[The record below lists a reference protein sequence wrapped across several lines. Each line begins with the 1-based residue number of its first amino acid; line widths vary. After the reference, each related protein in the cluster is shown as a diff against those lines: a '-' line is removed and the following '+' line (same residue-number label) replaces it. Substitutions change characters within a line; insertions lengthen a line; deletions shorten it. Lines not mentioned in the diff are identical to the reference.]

1 MFRRNIQRRQRGRQ
15 EGGPVGTE
23 ALALSNIES
32 NAKQFGYP
40 PEGFVTPIEH
50 SLLYAIIS
58 EAGTTYPK
66 DVIERQIV
74 EEDFKSYMLVNTPGS
89 STYTEDDPKISYA
102 QLSAILGLS
111 AVKLPPPPDDD
122 DTSNKNDVHQKEEST
137 VGQKLCKALLKCVI
151 RHAERHNL
159 DREAEVQEFLRPV
172 QIYTLKRENK
182 AALVHILP
190 MYLGYAAT
198 LVTANPVPMLLGA
211 SVALSMKDKSA
222 KERDHVKAYSSESN
236 RRSDVEKASLLDEG
250 EDFDDY
256 DHDD

>member
-1 MFRRNIQRRQRGRQ
+1 M
-15 EGGPVGTE
+15 GTE
-23 ALALSNIES
+23 ALALANIET
-32 NAKQFGYP
+32 NAKHFGYP
-40 PEGFVTPIEH
+40 AEGFVSPIEH

-66 DVIERQIV
+66 DVIEQQIA
-74 EEDFKSYMLVNTPGS
+74 EEDFPSYMLVNTPTTGS

-111 AVKLPPPPDDD
+111 AVTLPPPLDDD
-122 DTSNKNDVHQKEEST
+122 KDNSNNKNDVHQKEEPT

-159 DREAEVQEFLRPV
+159 DRESEVHEFLRPV

-190 MYLGYAAT
+190 MYVGYAAT

-211 SVALSMKDKSA
+211 SVSLSMADKSA
-222 KERDHVKAYSSESN
+222 KERGHVEAYSSESN
-236 RRSDVEKASLLDEG
+236 RRADVEKASLLDEG

-256 DHDD
+256 DDED